1 MKKEFYIAV
10 GADRRGSTFEEI
22 VNATKNGRIKG
33 RVTLLFSNNPDSPAV
48 EKARALNIPILIL
61 DKRLTKEIRDER
73 LCRILRGHITKPNL
87 ICLAGYLKLIPPCLI
102 EAFPKRIINSHP
114 ALDLLRFGGKG
125 MYGRHVAE
133 AVIKAGLKETGST
146 IHYVTEI
153 YDDPQGII
161 AKTEP
166 IPVFPKDSP
175 ESLLARQLPLEQK
188 LYIDIIQGFSE
199 EQLP

>member
-1 MKKEFYIAV
+1 MKKEFYIAI
-10 GADRRGSTFEEI
+10 GADGKGSTFEEI
-22 VNATKNGRIKG
+22 VNATKDGRIKG
-33 RVTLLFSNNPDSPAV
+33 KVVLLFSNNPNAPAV
-48 EKARALNIPILIL
+48 EKARASGIPILIL
-61 DKRLTKEIRDER
+61 DKRLTKETRDER
-73 LCRILRGHITKPNL
+73 LCLILKGHITKPDL
-87 ICLAGYLKLIPPCLI
+87 ICLAGYLKLIPSCLI

-146 IHYVTEI
+146 IHHVTEI

-166 IPVFPKDSP
+166 IPVFPEDSP

-188 LYIDIIQGFSE
+188 LYIEIIQRFSE
-199 EQLP
+199 EHRP